1 MRRLSQIA
9 LLSLLGLASCQQSI
23 TQLEPQIL
31 NSYPHD
37 SEAFTQGLLFHEGKL
52 YESTGLEGSSSLREV
67 TVETGEVVRALP
79 LADIY
84 FGEGLAEI
92 NGDLLQIT
100 WQNGEAFRYDL
111 ETFELKD
118 TYTYDTEGWGICYD
132 GEQLYMSDGSAT
144 LYIRNAETFELESS
158 IQVTRDGESV
168 SALNELECVDEHI
181 YANIW
186 QTDDIVKLDK
196 RGRVVASID
205 ASNVTAAS
213 GRDGDPNAVLNGVA
227 YNPESETFYLTGKL
241 WPTLFE
247 VTFEEN

>member
-213 GRDGDPNAVLNGVA
+213 GRAGDPNAVLNGVA

>member
-118 TYTYDTEGWGICYD
+118 AYTYDTEGWGICYD

-213 GRDGDPNAVLNGVA
+213 GRAGDPNAVLNGVA

-247 VTFEEN
+247 VTFEED